1 MANTKLGTVVF
12 KKENIKELKILSE
25 VKVWQS
31 CPNLCD
37 TTDHT
42 VHGILQA
49 RILEWLVMPSSK
61 WSSQPRDW
69 TQASC
74 IAGRFSDV
82 WATREAQEWI
92 LEWVKVKV
100 THLCQT
106 LWDSLDCIVHGILQ
120 AWILEWIAFPFFRG
134 SSQPREQTQ
143 DLCIASGF
151 FTSWATREAQYNVNT
166 I

>member
-61 WSSQPRDW
+61 
-69 TQASC
+69 
-74 IAGRFSDV
+74 
-82 WATREAQEWI
+82 
-92 LEWVKVKV
+92 
-100 THLCQT
+100 
-106 LWDSLDCIVHGILQ
+106 
-120 AWILEWIAFPFFRG
+120 
-134 SSQPREQTQ
+134 
-143 DLCIASGF
+143 
-151 FTSWATREAQYNVNT
+151 
-166 I
+166 